1 MNNTT
6 TDTEQKPRRSLL
18 NQTDMDTDRS
28 FEKAQ

>member
-6 TDTEQKPRRSLL
+6 TDAEQKPRHSLL